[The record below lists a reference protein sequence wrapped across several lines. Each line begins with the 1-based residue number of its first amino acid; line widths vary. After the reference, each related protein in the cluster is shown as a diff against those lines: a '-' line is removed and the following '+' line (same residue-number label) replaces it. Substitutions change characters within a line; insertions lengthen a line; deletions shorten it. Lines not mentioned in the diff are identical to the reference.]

1 MADERLLRAVV
12 ESMRGGAPMT
22 AGEIARVASRR
33 GYRRVGRRSVERIL
47 KHNSLLF
54 ELHSHRRFLSA
65 ARWRLVEAG
74 PASGPYLTGAPV
86 PAWPRRPTLSGAA
99 AATLTFGEDEP
110 PIDAIGKS
118 A

>member
-22 AGEIARVASRR
+22 SREIARVASRR

-47 KHNSLLF
+47 KHNSLMF
-54 ELHSHRRFLSA
+54 ELHSRRHFLSA

-74 PASGPYLTGAPV
+74 QSGPDLSGAPV
-86 PAWPRRPTLSGAA
+86 PAWPYRPALSGAA
-99 AATLTFGEDEP
+99 AVTLTFREDEP
-110 PIDAIGKS
+110 PTNAIGKP